1 MLKSL
6 FSLKLPAILLKKRI
20 QHRCFPVN
28 FVKFISTLF
37 YRIPTAAASVNQQPK
52 LKLNPQHGNLGIFQ
66 KLVLREKCP
75 NTEFFLVR
83 IFPAFGLNTEYLSV
97 FSPNAGR
104 YGPEKTP
111 YLDTFHAVMILH
123 CCYCPLV

>member
-1 MLKSL
+1 MEKMFLKISQNSQGDTCAEVS

-28 FVKFISTLF
+28 FVKFIRTLF

-52 LKLNPQHGNLGIFQ
+52 LKLNPQHGNLDIFQ
-66 KLVLREKCP
+66 KLVLREKYP

-83 IFPAFGLNTEYLSV
+83 IFPHSDQKKLRIWTLFTQ
-97 FSPNAGR
+97 
-104 YGPEKTP
+104 
-111 YLDTFHAVMILH
+111 
-123 CCYCPLV
+123 